1 MTPKKENS
9 RLSELAG
16 KWKKGSITAAEQAE
30 FNQWYDSFDDT
41 LLEEV
46 SSESVQELKGRL
58 YNNILRSENIEVQQ
72 PAKTINLWYRI
83 AAAAVVLVVL
93 SIGIYFYAQYTEKEK
108 KDAGYYVEREDV
120 KPGGNKALLTLAD
133 GTTITLTDA
142 DNGELAEQN
151 GVSITKTKDGQL
163 VYHFKGSAN
172 GSNANGIELNTIS
185 TPKGGQ
191 YQVNL
196 PDGTKVWLNAA
207 SSLKFPVSFSRLKE
221 RKVELNGEAYFEV
234 SKDKTRPFK
243 VSSAQQEV
251 EVLGTHFNINTY
263 KNESSIKTT
272 LLEGSVKLHV
282 TAVPDI
288 KLKPGEQAVLKGD
301 VIDVN
306 KVNTEDVVAWKK
318 GNFQFNDESLISI
331 MKQLERWYD
340 VEVDYSTIPDTRYNG
355 FISRDVNLSQVLRNL
370 EVTGNLKFKIENK
383 VIKVYK

>member
-1 MTPKKENS
+1 MIPKKDNN
-9 RLSELAG
+9 RLSELAE
-16 KWKKGSITAAEQAE
+16 KWKNGSITAGEQAE

-46 SSESVQELKGRL
+46 SAESVQQLKSRL
-58 YNNILRSENIEVQQ
+58 YSNVLSRENIEVQQ
-72 PAKTINLWYRI
+72 PAKTVNLWYRI
-83 AAAAVVLVVL
+83 AAAAVVLFVL
-93 SIGIYFYAQYTEKEK
+93 STGIYFYAQYAEKEK
-108 KDAGYYVEREDV
+108 KGAVNYVEREDV

-142 DNGELAEQN
+142 DNGQLAEQD

-163 VYHFKGSAN
+163 VYQFKGTVNGKNN
-172 GSNANGIELNTIS
+172 GSGFNTVS

-207 SSLKFPVSFSRLKE
+207 TSLKFPASFSSLNE

-234 SKDKTRPFK
+234 YKDKTKPFK
-243 VSSAQQEV
+243 VGSAKQEV

-263 KNESSIKTT
+263 RNESSTKTT
-272 LLEGSVKLHV
+272 LLEGSVALHATGV
-282 TAVPDI
+282 SDI

-306 KVNTEDVVAWKK
+306 TVNANEAIAWKN
-318 GNFQFNDESLISI
+318 GNFQFNDESLLSI
-331 MKQLERWYD
+331 LKQLERWYD
-340 VEVDYSTIPDTRYNG
+340 VEVDYSTVPETHYNG
-355 FISRDVNLSQVLRNL
+355 FISRNVNLSKVLRNL

-383 VIKVYK
+383 VIKIYR

>member
-1 MTPKKENS
+1 MIPKKDNN
-9 RLSELAG
+9 RLSELAE
-16 KWKKGSITAAEQAE
+16 KWKNGSITAAEQAE

-46 SSESVQELKGRL
+46 SAESVQQLKSRL
-58 YNNILRSENIEVQQ
+58 YSNVLSRENIEVQQ
-72 PAKTINLWYRI
+72 PAKTVNLWYRI
-83 AAAAVVLVVL
+83 AAAAVVLFVL
-93 SIGIYFYAQYTEKEK
+93 STGIYFYAQYAEKEK
-108 KDAGYYVEREDV
+108 KGAVNYVEREDV

-142 DNGELAEQN
+142 DNGQLAEQD

-163 VYHFKGSAN
+163 VYQFKGTAN
-172 GSNANGIELNTIS
+172 GKNNGSGFNTVS

-207 SSLKFPVSFSRLKE
+207 TSLKFPASFSSLNE
-221 RKVELNGEAYFEV
+221 REVELNGEAYFEV
-234 SKDKTRPFK
+234 YKDKTKPFK
-243 VSSAQQEV
+243 VGSAKQEV

-263 KNESSIKTT
+263 RNESSTKTT
-272 LLEGSVKLHV
+272 LLEGSVALHATGV
-282 TAVPDI
+282 SDI

-306 KVNTEDVVAWKK
+306 TVNANEAIAWKN
-318 GNFQFNDESLISI
+318 GNFQFNDESLLSI
-331 MKQLERWYD
+331 LKQLERWYD
-340 VEVDYSTIPDTRYNG
+340 VEVDYSTVPETHYNG
-355 FISRDVNLSQVLRNL
+355 FISRNVNLSKVLRNL

-383 VIKVYK
+383 VIKIYR